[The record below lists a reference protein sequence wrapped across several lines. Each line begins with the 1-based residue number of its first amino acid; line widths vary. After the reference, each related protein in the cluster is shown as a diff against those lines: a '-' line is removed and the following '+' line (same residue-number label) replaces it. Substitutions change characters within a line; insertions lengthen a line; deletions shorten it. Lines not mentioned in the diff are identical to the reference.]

1 MDAHALD
8 LPDDYYDIAT
18 SGLVIPLVAD
28 RCVLTE
34 LARVLRPGGT
44 VALTTPW
51 PCEDGSRWDSF
62 SRLVAEYERRAAPLS
77 WRAASTKSEKTSRTS
92 ALPTVT

>member
-18 SGLVIPLVAD
+18 SGLVIHLVAD

-34 LARVLRPGGT
+34 LPRVLRPGGT

-51 PCEDGSRWDSF
+51 P
-62 SRLVAEYERRAAPLS
+62 
-77 WRAASTKSEKTSRTS
+77 
-92 ALPTVT
+92 